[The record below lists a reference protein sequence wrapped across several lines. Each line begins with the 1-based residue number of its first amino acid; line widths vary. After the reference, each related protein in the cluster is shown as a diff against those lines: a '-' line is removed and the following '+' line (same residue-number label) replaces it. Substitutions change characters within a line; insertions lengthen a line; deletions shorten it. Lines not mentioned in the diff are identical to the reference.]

1 MKKSAKIKRK
11 TIGLI
16 VKNLIVLV
24 VLIAVAAV
32 GVHSWYT
39 DRTTATAT
47 GISVEAKIPEALE
60 IAIVKPGDIPTPSQ
74 WSPASTLYLNGSNF
88 SFLANMNMTQVTSDG
103 ISFIKPYLMQYGTV
117 AAVDSDSAW
126 DTSKI
131 KTTVNE
137 DYLSF
142 DMYMRLKS
150 SGKSVA
156 LDSDTSCLPVDP
168 ENPSATSL
176 PDFYE
181 TVDGVKKPLRA
192 SAIGSLRMSVT
203 DAAATNEARK
213 LLWIP
218 APNIYYNF
226 DHIELNTSD
235 LLNTTNQLNL
245 QYSDNGTMK
254 PVYSGDFTK
263 GTYNHTYWL
272 ADKTH
277 HKINYG
283 SNKASDVTANTKQD
297 YKLHDT
303 VTIGTL
309 NKNLKTLATA
319 YNNSTYNGYVYDKCR
334 FNFWFEGEDPEARAA
349 QVGGTFKAVLH
360 LSLV

>member
-32 GVHSWYT
+32 GVRSWYT

-47 GISVEAKIPEALE
+47 GLAVEAKIPEALE
-60 IAIVKPGDIPTPSQ
+60 IAIVKPGNIPTPSQ
-74 WSPASTLYLNGSNF
+74 WTSASSILLNGSNF
-88 SFLANMNMTQVTSDG
+88 SFLANMNMTQVTGDG
-103 ISFIKPYLMQYGTV
+103 IKLIKPYLMQYGTV
-117 AAVDSDSAW
+117 AAVDSSSTW
-126 DTSKI
+126 DNSKI
-131 KTTVNE
+131 QTTRNE

-156 LDSDTSCLPVDP
+156 LTSDTSCMPVDP
-168 ENPSATSL
+168 DDATNTNVPL
-176 PDFYE
+176 YE
-181 TVDGVKKPLRA
+181 TSDGVKKPLPA

-203 DAAATNEARK
+203 NAETTNEARK

-218 APNIYYNF
+218 APNVYYNF

-245 QYSDNGTMK
+245 QYSDDGTMT

-263 GTYNHTYWL
+263 GTYNHTYWTE
-272 ADKTH
+272 AKE
-277 HKINYG
+277 HKIIPYG
-283 SNKASDVTANTKQD
+283 SNKASNVTANTEHD

-309 NKNLKTLATA
+309 NKNLKNLDTA

-349 QVGGTFKAVLH
+349 QVGGTFRSVLH
-360 LSLV
+360 LSLE